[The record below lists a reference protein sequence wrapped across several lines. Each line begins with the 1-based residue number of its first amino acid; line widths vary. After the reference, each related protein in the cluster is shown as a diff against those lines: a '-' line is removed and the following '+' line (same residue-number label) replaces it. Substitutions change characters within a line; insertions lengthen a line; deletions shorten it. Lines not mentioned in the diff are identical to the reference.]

1 MNAQRCVMLCL
12 LHLLLLIHTAESLRI
27 DLRGIGRR
35 IAVSVA
41 TVTVVLMDT
50 QLNYNH
56 HHHDVAVANDVTN
69 ITPPKLYGLKNG
81 RLLPCKLKSNCI
93 STSSVNSVVKY
104 SRPWLYTKP
113 LADEFNE
120 IVDVMSKNPYLK
132 VVAVDEGLHYIRA
145 EAKSAFPPSGIDD
158 IELLL
163 NDNDKIITY
172 RSNSRETV
180 VAGTEIVG
188 DAGAN
193 RNRLNDLKSKL
204 QLVEM
209 GAYEEVDNYI
219 KTQDSRNIFDRLLEA
234 SKPSEIN
241 FIDNSTADQ

>member
-1 MNAQRCVMLCL
+1 M
-12 LHLLLLIHTAESLRI
+12 IHAECLRI
-27 DLRGIGRR
+27 DLTGIGRR

-41 TVTVVLMDT
+41 TVVAMDT
-50 QLNYNH
+50 QVNYNH
-56 HHHDVAVANDVTN
+56 HNDVVAVANDVI
-69 ITPPKLYGLKNG
+69 ITPKLYGLKNG

-104 SRPWLYTKP
+104 SRPWLYTKSVV
-113 LADEFNE
+113 DEFNE
-120 IVDVMSKNPYLK
+120 ILDVMNKNPYLK
-132 VVAVDEGLHYIRA
+132 VVTADESLHYIRA

-180 VAGTEIVG
+180 MAGTEIVG

-209 GAYEEVDNYI
+209 GAYEEADNYI
-219 KTQDSRNIFDRLLEA
+219 KTQDSRNLFDRLLEA

-241 FIDNSTADQ
+241 FIDNSTTDQ

>member
-1 MNAQRCVMLCL
+1 MSALRCVILCL
-12 LHLLLLIHTAESLRI
+12 LHLLLLIHTAECLRI

-41 TVTVVLMDT
+41 TIAVVLMDT

-56 HHHDVAVANDVTN
+56 HHDVAIANDVTN
-69 ITPPKLYGLKNG
+69 ITPTKLYGLNNG

-120 IVDVMSKNPYLK
+120 IVDVMNKNPYLK
-132 VVAVDEGLHYIRA
+132 VVTVDESLHYIRA

-180 VAGTEIVG
+180 IAGTEIVG

-204 QLVEM
+204 RLDEM
-209 GAYEEVDNYI
+209 GAYEETDNYI

>member
-1 MNAQRCVMLCL
+1 MSALRCVMLCL
-12 LHLLLLIHTAESLRI
+12 LHMLLLNHTAECLRI

-56 HHHDVAVANDVTN
+56 PHDVAIANDVTN
-69 ITPPKLYGLKNG
+69 ITPSKLYGLKNG

-120 IVDVMSKNPYLK
+120 IVDVMNKNPYLK
-132 VVAVDEGLHYIRA
+132 VVSVDESVHYIRA

-180 VAGTEIVG
+180 MAGTEIVG

-209 GAYEEVDNYI
+209 GAYEETDNYI

-241 FIDNSTADQ
+241 FIDNSTVDQ